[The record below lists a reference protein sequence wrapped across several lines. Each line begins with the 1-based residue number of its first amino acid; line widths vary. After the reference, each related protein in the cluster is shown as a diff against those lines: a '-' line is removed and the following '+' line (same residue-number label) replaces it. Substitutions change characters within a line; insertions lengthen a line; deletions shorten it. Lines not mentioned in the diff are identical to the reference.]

1 MTAHFVFI
9 FVQLRHLVHVAYCC
23 GSKRGIL
30 YLTTSCMWPG
40 FCCSSSPL
48 ALLRLSSFTAWS
60 LKTSSPFSG
69 YFRLVCHSY
78 RMCSSHSHSRYE
90 QTGFRMAQILLRIRE
105 AEKNTVIQR
114 PDNSPSPTASTVLY
128 WPNEMSMR
136 YIESKKQPNVHT
148 QDSQKQTW

>member
-1 MTAHFVFI
+1 
-9 FVQLRHLVHVAYCC
+9 
-23 GSKRGIL
+23 
-30 YLTTSCMWPG
+30 
-40 FCCSSSPL
+40 
-48 ALLRLSSFTAWS
+48 
-60 LKTSSPFSG
+60 
-69 YFRLVCHSY
+69 
-78 RMCSSHSHSRYE
+78 
-90 QTGFRMAQILLRIRE
+90 MAQILLRIRE